1 MISVMHVHDIL
12 CLNALMNELNLI
24 EFNLICLIGTHAV
37 IAVVLQQ
44 LGAARDFTGRIIGAI
59 ESLRRSCEP
68 FQMPTHRNIEWSNPR
83 TGDVVVVIENAF
95 LAREH

>member
-24 EFNLICLIGTHAV
+24 EFNLICLIGRTHAV

-68 FQMPTHRNIEWSNPR
+68 FQMPTHRNIE
-83 TGDVVVVIENAF
+83 
-95 LAREH
+95 